1 MNPRMKDEGGRRKAL
16 LLALGALLLLASIVG
31 AQAGASPGTLTSL
44 PSTALP
50 SALLPSAPLGTSGT
64 GTWTALSAGY
74 DLAWWTVDG
83 GGAAFS
89 TNGGYTLG
97 GTLGQPDA
105 GVMSG
110 GGYTLAG
117 GFWGGAAVQY
127 KVLLPLVL
135 TQ

>member
-1 MNPRMKDEGGRRKAL
+1 MESRMKDKGRRLALGVREGMKAL

-31 AQAGASPGTLTSL
+31 ARAGASPS
-44 PSTALP
+44 
-50 SALLPSAPLGTSGT
+50 
-64 GTWTALSAGY
+64 Y
-74 DLAWWTVDG
+74 DLSWWTVDG

-135 TQ
+135 KQ